1 MKKFISMLIALM
13 LLATFACAEDLQVQ
27 IIGEATG
34 DGSVA
39 AEEVI
44 SIDHICD
51 VKLFGAVAGTYAMSM
66 PAYARPEDELFLT
79 PEVPTVNA
87 FSDFYGGCERYK
99 YESNADGNVV
109 YCGYV
114 EVYVDIGAAVQ
125 ASSDDY
131 QLLDVRM
138 SILNRMLSPMEVTEK
153 IQVKLTYDDY
163 YVFETPAIWMETADT
178 LGNPNEWLTAATPIP
193 MLVERTTHFIFE
205 VPKIVTTST
214 EPLVATI
221 TINGE
226 DYTYTIR

>member
-1 MKKFISMLIALM
+1 MKKFIPMLIALM

-66 PAYARPEDELFLT
+66 PAYARPEDER
-79 PEVPTVNA
+79 
-87 FSDFYGGCERYK
+87 FS
-99 YESNADGNVV
+99 
-109 YCGYV
+109 YV
-114 EVYVDIGAAVQ
+114 EMYEGIVAAVQ
-125 ASSDDY
+125 ASSDEY

-214 EPLVATI
+214 EPLVAII